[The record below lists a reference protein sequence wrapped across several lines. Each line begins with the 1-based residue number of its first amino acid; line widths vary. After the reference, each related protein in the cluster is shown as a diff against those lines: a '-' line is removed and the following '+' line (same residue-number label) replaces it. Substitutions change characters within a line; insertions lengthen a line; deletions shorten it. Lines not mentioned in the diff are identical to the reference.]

1 MEKFIAFIVLLL
13 LVNQRQKFV
22 EGLLTPIQSVG
33 EPIVYAPPPDW
44 HQCFNDCTMQQ
55 EDCNSGCWC
64 EPIYTGSLVGVCFW
78 DGETPPSSCSSDH
91 DCAQEHVSSNCFRP
105 NHSESGLCL
114 PKDIN
119 L

>member
-22 EGLLTPIQSVG
+22 EGLLTPIQSVA
-33 EPIVYAPPPDW
+33 EPIVKRIA
-44 HQCFNDCTMQQ
+44 
-55 EDCNSGCWC
+55 
-64 EPIYTGSLVGVCFW
+64 IL

-114 PKDIN
+114 SKDIN